1 MSWLVLSWFLTFGY
15 LPQSQEAIATTTDRV
30 EWLDNS
36 GAFYQTIGLSA
47 TAFDHI
53 RLYTELQTYDR
64 MGSIN
69 QWFPYRSDYIIGLD
83 LLAGPVTIGVRHEC
97 DHPVIWS
104 MDQEYGYISGIT
116 EIYVKIE
123 GKTSW

>member
-1 MSWLVLSWFLTFGY
+1 MSWLLLSWFLTLGY
-15 LPQSQEAIATTTDRV
+15 LPQSQESIVMGRSTVDSIN
-30 EWLDNS
+30 D

-47 TAFDHI
+47 TAFNHL

>member
-47 TAFDHI
+47 TAFNHLKI
-53 RLYTELQTYDR
+53 YTELQTYDR
-64 MGSIN
+64 MG
-69 QWFPYRSDYIIGLD
+69 
-83 LLAGPVTIGVRHEC
+83 
-97 DHPVIWS
+97 
-104 MDQEYGYISGIT
+104 
-116 EIYVKIE
+116 
-123 GKTSW
+123 